1 MTLRTFAA
9 DLLPQGDEER
19 IMASATFINT
29 FGNGL
34 FSVTSAIYFTKVV
47 GITPLQLGFAF
58 SLAAGI
64 GLAMTLPMGHLA
76 DRVSPKRLNVGLGTV
91 SALGM
96 ALYAAASSYAWFV
109 VVAMLLAISDQ
120 GGRAARNTLIARLGR
135 DNKVRFRAYQR
146 AVTNLGIALGS
157 LVGGVALVLDDP
169 AAYRAIILADA
180 FTTLVAAQF
189 LRKLPDVEPIRHEVR
204 PRRTE
209 AMRDHTYVVLTM
221 VNASLGVHFMLL
233 ELVVPLWIVRET
245 QAPTWIAAGT
255 YLVNTIACVLFTVR
269 VAKGAEDLR
278 GAARLQRS
286 GGLWLGVGALAYASA
301 AYLGTWWVAGIVML
315 AAAGIHVLGELQQ
328 SAASFGIGFNL
339 PPEHL
344 QGQYQGV
351 WSLGWGLMALVGPTW
366 LAYLVFQHGL
376 LGWLVLALQ
385 FTIAGAITP
394 WLMERALRD
403 PRRAATQVA

>member
-1 MTLRTFAA
+1 MKIRAFVTE
-9 DLLPQGDEER
+9 LLPSSSEER
-19 IMASATFINT
+19 IMASSTFINT

-34 FSVTSAIYFTKVV
+34 FSVTSAIYFTRVV

-76 DRVSPKRLNVGLGTV
+76 DRVSPKRLNIVLGSV
-91 SALGM
+91 SAFGM
-96 ALYAAASSYAWFV
+96 AFYAAASTYAMFLM
-109 VVAMLLAISDQ
+109 VAMLLAISDQ
-120 GGRAARNTLIARLGR
+120 GGRAARNTLIARLGSE
-135 DNKVRFRAYQR
+135 NKVRFRAYQR

-157 LVGGVALVLDDP
+157 LIGGIALVLDDP
-169 AAYRAIILADA
+169 QAYRAIILADA
-180 FTTLVAAQF
+180 LTTLIATQF
-189 LRKLPDVEPIRHEVR
+189 LRLLPNVDPIRHEVK

-209 AMRDHTYVVLTM
+209 AMRDHTYVVLTF
-221 VNASLGVHFMLL
+221 VNAGLGVHFMLL
-233 ELVVPLWIVRET
+233 ELVVPLWIVNHT
-245 QAPTWIAAGT
+245 DAPRWVAAGT

-286 GGLWLGVGALAYASA
+286 GGAWLGIGALAYASA
-301 AYLGTWWVAGIVML
+301 AYTGVWWIAALIMLG
-315 AAAGIHVLGELQQ
+315 AAGIHVFGELQQ

-351 WSLGWGLMALVGPTW
+351 WSLGWGVMALIGPTW
-366 LAYLVFQHGL
+366 LTYLVFHLGNR
-376 LGWLVLALQ
+376 GWLILAAQFVLL
-385 FTIAGAITP
+385 GAITP
-394 WLMERALRD
+394 WLVERALND
-403 PRRAATQVA
+403 PRRATAVA

>member
-1 MTLRTFAA
+1 
-9 DLLPQGDEER
+9 
-19 IMASATFINT
+19 MASATFINT

-34 FSVTSAIYFTKVV
+34 FSVTSAIYFTRIV

-76 DRVSPKRLNVGLGTV
+76 DRVSPKTLNIGLGTV
-91 SALGM
+91 SAFGM
-96 ALYAAASSYAWFV
+96 ALYAAATSYAWFL
-109 VVAMLLAISDQ
+109 VVAMLLAVSDQ
-120 GGRAARNTLIARLGR
+120 GGRAARNTLIARLGSE
-135 DNKVRFRAYQR
+135 NKVRFRAYQR

-157 LVGGVALVLDDP
+157 LLGGVALVLDDP
-169 AAYRAIILADA
+169 KAYRAIILADA
-180 FTTLVAAQF
+180 VTTLVASQF
-189 LRKLPDVEPIRHEVR
+189 LRRLPDVDPIRHAVK

-209 AMRDHTYVVLTM
+209 AMRDHNYVALTM
-221 VNASLGVHFMLL
+221 VNAMLGVHFMLL

-245 QAPTWIAAGT
+245 KAPTWVAAGT

-286 GGLWLGVGALAYASA
+286 GGLWLGVGALSYAAA
-301 AYLGTWWVAGIVML
+301 AYTGAWWIAALVML
-315 AAAGIHVLGELQQ
+315 VAAGVHVFGELQQ

-351 WSLGWGLMALVGPTW
+351 WSLGWGIMALIGPTW

-376 LGWLVLALQ
+376 LGWMVLALQ
-385 FTIAGAITP
+385 FALGGLITP
-394 WLMERALRD
+394 WLVERALHD
-403 PRRAATQVA
+403 KRRNGQVL